1 MDRVYM
7 TFVQA
12 TTGSGGWPM
21 SVWLTPD
28 RQPFYGGTY
37 FPPDVA
43 VGPAGFPRPAA
54 RGGPAL
60 ARGPRT
66 RSSRPRRAFTEELAR
81 ATVAQ
86 AGSRIAPADRA
97 LGRAVRRAAGGAFDH
112 RHGGFGRA
120 PKFPRPS
127 ELLFLLREHAPDRA
141 TRGRWRW
148 CRPRLRAMATA
159 ACATRW
165 AAASTATRWTSS
177 GGCRTSR
184 RCCTTRRRSSSPCL
198 EASQAAGDRGL
209 LGVAEDTLAYV
220 RRDLTDPSGG
230 FYSAEDADSLP
241 HDAPEG
247 AHPTEGAYYLW
258 QAGDLDRLLGA
269 DAEVVKTCFGVRPD
283 GNALHDPQGEF
294 VGRNILYRA
303 VGDEEAA
310 SQHGL
315 DAAGVAAIV
324 ARARRVLFE
333 ARSTRPRPGLDDKVL
348 TAWNGLM
355 IAAFARASRVVAA
368 LDPQAAPRAGEYL
381 AVAARA
387 AAFVRERLWDEGR
400 GRLLRRY
407 RAGEAGVD
415 GYAEDHACL
424 VFGLIELFQASGDP
438 DHLRFAPPA
447 AARQDELFWDDG
459 AGGWFSTTGQDASV
473 PLRLKE
479 EHDGA
484 EPAASSVGALNLIA
498 LHSLSSAGPDES
510 GAGLRAGDFLSRA
523 ERTLQ
528 AFEPRLSHAS
538 RAVPMML
545 AALSAYHAPR
555 QEIVVAGDPADPR
568 TGALVAA
575 VESRYRPFAIVIRL
589 APGRADEL
597 ARELPH
603 VSGMGM
609 RGGSPAAYVCRNF
622 ACDAPVTD
630 PEALS

>member
-1 MDRVYM
+1 M
-7 TFVQA
+7 
-12 TTGSGGWPM
+12 
-21 SVWLTPD
+21 
-28 RQPFYGGTY
+28 
-37 FPPDVA
+37 
-43 VGPAGFPRPAA
+43 
-54 RGGPAL
+54 
-60 ARGPRT
+60 
-66 RSSRPRRAFTEELAR
+66 
-81 ATVAQ
+81 
-86 AGSRIAPADRA
+86 
-97 LGRAVRRAAGGAFDH
+97 
-112 RHGGFGRA
+112 
-120 PKFPRPS
+120 
-127 ELLFLLREHAPDRA
+127 
-141 TRGRWRW
+141 
-148 CRPRLRAMATA
+148 
-159 ACATRW
+159 
-165 AAASTATRWTSS
+165 
-177 GGCRTSR
+177 
-184 RCCTTRRRSSSPCL
+184 
-198 EASQAAGDRGL
+198 
-209 LGVAEDTLAYV
+209 
-220 RRDLTDPSGG
+220 
-230 FYSAEDADSLP
+230 
-241 HDAPEG
+241 
-247 AHPTEGAYYLW
+247 
-258 QAGDLDRLLGA
+258 
-269 DAEVVKTCFGVRPD
+269 
-283 GNALHDPQGEF
+283 
-294 VGRNILYRA
+294 
-303 VGDEEAA
+303 
-310 SQHGL
+310 
-315 DAAGVAAIV
+315 AAIV

-333 ARSTRPRPGLDDKVL
+333 ARSTRPRPRLDDKVL

-368 LDPQAAPRAGEYL
+368 LDPEAAPRAGEYL

-438 DHLRFAPPA
+438 DHLRFARRLQQ
-447 AARQDELFWDDG
+447 RQDELFWDDG

-589 APGRADEL
+589 APGRADDAGARAAARVGDGDARRL
-597 ARELPH
+597 AGGVCVPQLRLRRPGH
-603 VSGMGM
+603 RP
-609 RGGSPAAYVCRNF
+609 RGAVLTSKLRPERFPAGLR
-622 ACDAPVTD
+622 
-630 PEALS
+630 LIG